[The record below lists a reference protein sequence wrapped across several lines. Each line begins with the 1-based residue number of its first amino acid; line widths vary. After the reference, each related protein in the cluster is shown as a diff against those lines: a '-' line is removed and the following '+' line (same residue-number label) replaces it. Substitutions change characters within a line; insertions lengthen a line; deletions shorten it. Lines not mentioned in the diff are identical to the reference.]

1 MLTYGPTKIEKYF
14 FQNCLAMLGICLG
27 IITGHF
33 EAIEKMKILKM
44 LCFPKVV
51 Y

>member
-1 MLTYGPTKIEKYF
+1 MMTYGPKKTF
-14 FQNCLAMLGICLG
+14 FTFLQIFLAMLGICLG

-33 EAIEKMKILKM
+33 EVIKKLKKKFYV
-44 LCFPKVV
+44 FPKVV